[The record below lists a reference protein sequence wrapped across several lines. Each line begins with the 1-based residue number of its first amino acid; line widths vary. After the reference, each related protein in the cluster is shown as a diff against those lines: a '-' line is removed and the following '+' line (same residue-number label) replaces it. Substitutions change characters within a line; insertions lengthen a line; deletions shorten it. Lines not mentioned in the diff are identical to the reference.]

1 MQFHRT
7 LIGLTLISASALLA
21 SLAPLN
27 AQSDHQSDSLSDPE
41 EDLRRCSENADMGN
55 EQLAILYCTRAIGSK
70 NLSDDLRAKA
80 YSIRCAILSDPQ
92 IAVDDC
98 TEAIRLNPDQPENF
112 FNRAYD
118 RDQLRDYVGAI
129 ADLTKALE
137 LGYDPQADALLHR
150 SVAYRNLGNRLLAQ
164 VDIKAAFEAAPQD
177 PDIRRAYAE
186 LNGGRIPLSRETVWS
201 NSEDEQPLR
210 GIIDRDFG
218 EDAATPNDAPATSS
232 ESEPD
237 VQ

>member
-1 MQFHRT
+1 MT
-7 LIGLTLISASALLA
+7 PYNGTKIKLTALCVWALLLSALLSA
-21 SLAPLN
+21 GPLG
-27 AQSDHQSDSLSDPE
+27 AEFDPE

-55 EQLAILYCTRAIGSK
+55 EQLAILYCTRAIGSET
-70 NLSDDLRAKA
+70 LSDELRANA
-80 YSIRCAILSDPQ
+80 YSIRCAIVADPEV
-92 IAVDDC
+92 AVGDC
-98 TEAIRLNPDQPENF
+98 TEAIRLNPEQPENF

-137 LGYDPQADALLHR
+137 LGYDPQSDALLHR

-164 VDIKAAFEAAPQD
+164 VDIKAAFEAASQD

-186 LNGGRIPLSRETVWS
+186 LNGGKIPSSDETNWS

-210 GIIDRDFG
+210 AIIDREFG
-218 EDAATPNDAPATSS
+218 ADETRSTEDPAAPSSDEQDA
-232 ESEPD
+232 
-237 VQ
+237 Q